1 MLSMCL
7 GLRGFYIKS
16 GQVSRREGVV
26 SPVYIPSVLTR
37 EPVQFIGARGDFV
50 PAEICERLAVLHDRV
65 PPMGEAECR
74 RLLAA
79 ELGCPPEEMFAEFD
93 YAAPLGS
100 ASVAQVHRAQL
111 AKGRG
116 GATVAV
122 KLQNAS
128 QLDKMDLDLKNIA
141 AAAAF
146 LERTELKFDLST
158 AVEELAK
165 QVRLEFDFQREAE
178 TMRRIRRD
186 LRSLPRVKIP
196 KCIAATPKVIV
207 MEVGPKLGEGVQGL
221 TTRSQVLGRPATEGA
236 ACRPDPEAA
245 AAALEAVAAE
255 HYRGKFG
262 GDSEQRVRD

>member
-1 MLSMCL
+1 MGRAGERVSRTVRFWCHVVKVYGGYKLCQARAKLVPPGRDQRALWARHHAWAGDCMLSMCL
-7 GLRGFYIKS
+7 GLKGFYIKS
-16 GQVSRREGVV
+16 G
-26 SPVYIPSVLTR
+26 
-37 EPVQFIGARGDFV
+37 QFIGARGDFV
-50 PAEICERLAVLHDRV
+50 PAEICERLAVLHDAV

-100 ASVAQVHRAQL
+100 ASVAQVHRARL

-207 MEVGPKLGEGVQGL
+207 MEVRW
-221 TTRSQVLGRPATEGA
+221 RSSARG
-236 ACRPDPEAA
+236 CRD
-245 AAALEAVAAE
+245 
-255 HYRGKFG
+255 
-262 GDSEQRVRD
+262 